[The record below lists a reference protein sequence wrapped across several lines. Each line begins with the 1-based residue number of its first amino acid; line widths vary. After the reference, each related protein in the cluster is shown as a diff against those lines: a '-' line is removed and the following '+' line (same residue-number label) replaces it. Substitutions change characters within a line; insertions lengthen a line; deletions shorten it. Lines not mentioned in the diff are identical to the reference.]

1 MKKIQAV
8 VFLFLVILNFN
19 AFAKRKNAK
28 STKQNV
34 ETQVDFS
41 QIDADID
48 SLFDNAE
55 DEKVSQSEVF
65 SKLDEDID
73 SLFDNAEDTH
83 INSDAENK
91 QKGISINFIATPIT
105 LTGNLSVDTGL
116 AYIVQQ
122 ETDDDEDS
130 DYNKLCGYFNFQNYI
145 YMNARP
151 SRDFAIH
158 GTISIGFPNYT
169 LGLNEYFFDFIIKNR
184 FYFTAGKKATTWGYT
199 RLFSHSTNSIKEY
212 EIGGENTNIMFDSNS
227 GTTLMLRIPVFDG
240 TITAAAIYTGS
251 SSSPSF
257 DDMFFTA
264 SIEWVF
270 RKLSMNFFG
279 RKETKEK
286 GESVGPLFGLELKP
300 TILGADVYAQGM
312 VRLDKDS
319 CLRDIA
325 EASIHKTT
333 FQQMVITSGLYK
345 WWDKKDPN
353 IGFNIEYQGTYY
365 IYNENDV
372 NVDSFFYNMV
382 AFDGGVKRLG
392 KKKNV
397 KIGVELSHNFNTNS
411 GFIKPGFKI
420 SGIFPFCEWNTGV
433 KWEYG
438 DEIPSYGR
446 WTIGSYITLTVDY

>member
-55 DEKVSQSEVF
+55 D
-65 SKLDEDID
+65 
-73 SLFDNAEDTH
+73 TH
-83 INSDAENK
+83 INSDTENK

-169 LGLNEYFFDFIIKNR
+169 LGLKEYFFDFIIKNR
-184 FYFTAGKKATTWGYT
+184 FYVTA
-199 RLFSHSTNSIKEY
+199 
-212 EIGGENTNIMFDSNS
+212 
-227 GTTLMLRIPVFDG
+227 
-240 TITAAAIYTGS
+240 
-251 SSSPSF
+251 
-257 DDMFFTA
+257 
-264 SIEWVF
+264 
-270 RKLSMNFFG
+270 
-279 RKETKEK
+279 
-286 GESVGPLFGLELKP
+286 
-300 TILGADVYAQGM
+300 
-312 VRLDKDS
+312 
-319 CLRDIA
+319 
-325 EASIHKTT
+325 
-333 FQQMVITSGLYK
+333 
-345 WWDKKDPN
+345 
-353 IGFNIEYQGTYY
+353 
-365 IYNENDV
+365 
-372 NVDSFFYNMV
+372 
-382 AFDGGVKRLG
+382 
-392 KKKNV
+392 
-397 KIGVELSHNFNTNS
+397 
-411 GFIKPGFKI
+411 
-420 SGIFPFCEWNTGV
+420 
-433 KWEYG
+433 
-438 DEIPSYGR
+438 
-446 WTIGSYITLTVDY
+446 